1 MFLKHNFSAF
11 LWALLILLLCGI
23 PGKDIPVVSFLD
35 SLSFDKVVH
44 FLLFAVLA
52 VLTIKGFKK
61 QTSFLFLE
69 KYAKISAVTIVTFY
83 GGLTEI
89 LQGIVFVDRKASIY
103 DFFANFIGCLTGMLL
118 YNFINKKLSSFLKS
132 KKDQNIEID
141 SKDQP
146 METEVI
152 ILSKKHYRKVAIVSA
167 LTVIFF
173 ITFIVELMVVFFT
186 RIIYID
192 ALIGTFLLYFLFKF
206 YSNYLKRKS
215 GKFDE
220 IIFENSF
227 KDYGAYQLRK
237 NYNKR
242 MVIAMTISVILFVGF
257 FLNILIQGFLIENK
271 ETIADNVVISELL
284 DMPPVEN
291 NPLPIPPK
299 PPSSSPSTDDL
310 INKNK
315 FIAPI
320 IVNDSTEYSD
330 SVKNQ
335 KKNIVV
341 IGDDTLNT
349 SGVGNTLS
357 GTGSDIYVVVDEKP
371 MYPGGDEARFKFLQN
386 NIKYPKVATYNGIKG
401 VVYIT
406 FIVEKDGSLSN
417 IKILQGIGGG
427 CDEEALRVARLMPKW
442 IPGKRKGQ
450 PVRVYVNMPI
460 RFFSVTS

>member
-23 PGKDIPVVSFLD
+23 PGKDLPDLSFLD
-35 SLSFDKVVH
+35 SLSFDKFVH
-44 FLLFAVLA
+44 FLLFAVLV

-61 QTSFLFLE
+61 QSTFLFLE
-69 KYAKISAVTIVTFY
+69 KYAKITSVAIATIY

-103 DFFANFIGCLTGMLL
+103 DFFANFIGCLMGMLL
-118 YNFINKKLSSFLKS
+118 FNFINKKLNSFFNT
-132 KKDQNIEID
+132 KKEHMLESDYENQDKEQD
-141 SKDQP
+141 A
-146 METEVI
+146 V
-152 ILSKKHYRKVAIVSA
+152 ILSKNHYRKVSVVSG

-173 ITFIVELMVVFFT
+173 IVFILELIFVFYT
-186 RIIYID
+186 RIIYFNI
-192 ALIGTFLLYFLFKF
+192 LISTFLLYFLSKL
-206 YSNYLKRKS
+206 YSNYLKRKT

-227 KDYGAYQLRK
+227 KEYGAYQLRK

-242 MVIAMTISVILFVGF
+242 MVIAVAISVVLFVGF

-271 ETIADNVVISELL
+271 DTIADNVVISELL

-299 PPSSSPSTDDL
+299 PPSSSQSTNDL
-310 INKNK
+310 IDKNK
-315 FIAPI
+315 FTAPI
-320 IVNDSTEYSD
+320 IVEDSTEYSD
-330 SVKNQ
+330 SVKNL
-335 KKNIVV
+335 KKNMVV

-349 SGVGNTLS
+349 SGVGNSLS
-357 GTGSDIYVVVDEKP
+357 GTGSDVYVVVDELPK
-371 MYPGGDEARFKFLQN
+371 YPGGDEARFKFLQN
-386 NIKYPKVATYNGIKG
+386 NVKYPKVATYNGIKG

-417 IKILQGIGGG
+417 IKLLQGIGGG

-442 IPGKRKGQ
+442 TPGKRKGQ

-460 RFFSVTS
+460 RFFSATS